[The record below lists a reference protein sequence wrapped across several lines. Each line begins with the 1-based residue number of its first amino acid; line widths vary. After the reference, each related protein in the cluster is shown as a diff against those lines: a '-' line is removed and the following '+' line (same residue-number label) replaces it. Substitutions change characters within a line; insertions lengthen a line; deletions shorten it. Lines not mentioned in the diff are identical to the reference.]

1 MFSIPALIITFLY
14 IVDLFLLV
22 PKYTKSKYDHTPRT
36 IKLVWKGFCI
46 GIPFL
51 ILLAGTLY
59 RFSFG
64 VTSVSDW
71 MFVIAMAF
79 CAVGDILL
87 EIVFIKGGILFF
99 AGHLLYVV
107 ALLSIQETVSP
118 VTIVVYI
125 CMVSLGTFLTVT
137 KLSKKYRTALIGY
150 NLAISGSFSL
160 SVPLIMTMNPPLVML
175 GVGACFLVIS
185 DWILARNKT
194 YGSTYNWS
202 LVSLVFYF
210 SGQILISTYP
220 FLK

>member
-1 MFSIPALIITFLY
+1 MVLLPALIITSLY
-14 IVDLFLLV
+14 IVDLILLV
-22 PKYTKSKYDHTPRT
+22 PKYTKSKYDHTPRNT
-36 IKLVWKGFCI
+36 KLVWKGFCI

-51 ILLAGTLY
+51 IILTGTLLKTLQQ
-59 RFSFG
+59 RAGF
-64 VTSVSDW
+64 SDW

-79 CAVGDILL
+79 CAVGDIYL

-107 ALLSIQETVSP
+107 SLLSIQNSISP

-125 CMVSLGTFLTVT
+125 CMVSIGSFLTLT

-160 SVPLIMTMNPPLVML
+160 SIPLIMTGRPPFVLL

-202 LVSLVFYF
+202 LVSLLFYF
-210 SGQILISTYP
+210 GGQILISTYP
-220 FLK
+220 FLV